1 MGSAMRSRRRRTSSL
16 LTAVPL
22 LIAGCDL
29 LSGVPAGSIVGE
41 VRFDGRPAP
50 GITVTLQS
58 GDGTV
63 WSDVTA
69 NGTAVTDASGQYRF
83 ENLKGGEYR
92 ARFDVKPSLVAV
104 GGTTI
109 GPKEVGTWTS
119 NGVRLGMAGARLAAF
134 DVSYNGLIY
143 PESGK
148 SNTYSQAI
156 PLPFHWS
163 THRSGTSYQV
173 KIYDVSGGVTGT
185 KPVWESGWSGSPVT
199 TLTKGL
205 AKGNY
210 RWIVEIDGGSSG
222 RGTSEQ
228 RNLDLDYRT
237 PEPEGSEDTSG
248 EDEL

>member
-1 MGSAMRSRRRRTSSL
+1 MGSAMRSRPRRTSSAL
-16 LTAVPL
+16 CAVTL
-22 LIAGCDL
+22 VLAGCDL
-29 LSGVPAGSIVGE
+29 FSGVAAGTIVGE
-41 VRFDGRPAP
+41 VRFDDRPAP

-58 GDGTV
+58 GNGSV
-63 WSDVTA
+63 WTDVTTG
-69 NGTAVTDASGQYRF
+69 GTTVTDPSGQYRF
-83 ENLKGGEYR
+83 ENLKGSEYR
-92 ARFDVKPSLVAV
+92 VRFDVKPSLVTV

-109 GPKEVGTWTS
+109 GPKQVGTWTS

-148 SNTYSQAI
+148 SNTYTKDM

-163 THRSGTSYQV
+163 THRNGGSYRV

-185 KPVWESGWSGSPVT
+185 KPVWESDPTGAPVT
-199 TLTKGL
+199 TLNKPL

-210 RWIVEIDGGSSG
+210 RWVVEIDGGGSG
-222 RGTSEQ
+222 AGTSEQ

-237 PEPEGSEDTSG
+237 PASEGSSEEGKS
-248 EDEL
+248 

>member
-1 MGSAMRSRRRRTSSL
+1 M
-16 LTAVPL
+16 
-22 LIAGCDL
+22 AGCDL
-29 LSGVPAGSIVGE
+29 FSGVPAGTVVGE

-58 GDGTV
+58 GNGTV
-63 WSDVTA
+63 WTDVGT

-83 ENLKGGEYR
+83 ENLKNGEYR
-92 ARFDVKPSLVAV
+92 VRFDVKPSLVSV

-109 GPKEVGTWTS
+109 GPKQVGTWAT
-119 NGVRLGMAGARLAAF
+119 NGIRLGMAGARLGSF

-148 SNTYSQAI
+148 SNTYSATM

-163 THRSGTSYQV
+163 THRNGTSYRV

-185 KPVWESGWSGSPVT
+185 KPVWDSGATGAPVT
-199 TLTKGL
+199 TLDKPL

-210 RWIVEIDGGSSG
+210 RWVVEIDGGGSG
-222 RGTSEQ
+222 SGTTEP
-228 RNLDLDYRT
+228 RNLDLDFRT
-237 PEPEGSEDTSG
+237 PEPVDTGDSSG
-248 EDEL
+248 DES